1 MNITQIEENLQ
12 QLVKSY
18 SKQEFIYDFLLAYG
32 LPKATISRLKNGNLN
47 LSKVDGEVSLKKK
60 IIYKPI
66 DSEKLHPV
74 LESLAEIRKYDQR
87 FVLITDFT
95 DIVALDTKTQ
105 EKLDVGFNELPKH
118 FDFFLPLAGIEKTK
132 HRDENEADVKAAE
145 KMAKLFDTIKKDNP
159 DNSPEF
165 IHSLNV
171 FLSRLLFCFFAE
183 DTGIFKKNQFT
194 NALASHSIMSGG
206 DLKFWFNEFFD
217 VLNTPKKKRKE
228 SISAYLNDFPYV
240 NGGLFRQQFKA
251 PRFSRRSR
259 QAIID
264 GGNLGWADINP
275 DIFGSM
281 FQAVIGADQRGNL
294 GQHYTSVPN
303 IMKVIRPLFLDELYE
318 TFEKYKNEPRKL
330 QELLFRLS
338 RIKIFDPA
346 CGSGNFLIIAYKEL
360 RILEM
365 KIIRR
370 LLELQKIAGSFRGK
384 EEQLELIPKSQLSFA
399 ASYNVELFS
408 HISLN
413 QFYGIEIDDFAHEV
427 TTLALWLAEHQMN
440 LEFYKEFGHTNPTL
454 PLTESGNIVQGNAC
468 RLNWEEV
475 CPKNEG
481 DEIYVLGNPP
491 YLGYSLQSQKQ
502 KADMS
507 YVFSDKKNYK
517 NLDYISSWFYKGGK
531 YLSGQNM
538 QLAFVTTD
546 SICQGEQ
553 VSLLWKEILEM
564 NKEIRFCHTT
574 FKWSN
579 SAKAKAGVAVA
590 IIGLSEKINR
600 RKFIF
605 DKDVRREVK
614 NISPYLI
621 ESDNIIVTKKTT
633 PISNLP
639 KILRGSGP
647 VDGGNLLLNK
657 NQYQALVEAYPESN
671 EFIKLFIGAD
681 EYLNGNVRWCLW
693 IEDDKIDQALK
704 IPEIKK
710 KVELVKKFRL
720 ASQKKGTREN
730 ASCSYKFGEPRYK
743 ETESIIIPRHSSEKR
758 EYIPFGF
765 LSKQYVISDAA
776 QAIYNAKIWEF
787 GVISSK
793 IHNVWIKAVCGTLE
807 SRIRYSSALGYNT
820 FPFPNISEQRKNEIT
835 QCAFRILEERAKHSE
850 KTMAQLYDPDKMP
863 EGLREAHRLN
873 DLAIE
878 RCYRSKP
885 FETDE
890 ERLEYL
896 FKLYER
902 MIAEEKEKNS
912 KL

>member
-1 MNITQIEENLQ
+1 MNPTQIEENLQ

-18 SKQEFIYDFLLAYG
+18 SKQKFIYDFLLAYG

-47 LSKVDGEVSLKKK
+47 LSKVDGEVSLKRK
-60 IIYKPI
+60 IIYKPT
-66 DSEKLHPV
+66 DSENLLPV
-74 LESLAEIRKYDQR
+74 LESLAETRKHDQR
-87 FVLITDFT
+87 FVLVTDFN
-95 DIVALDTKTQ
+95 DIIAIDTKTQ
-105 EKLDVGFNELPKH
+105 EKLDVHFTELPRH

-206 DLKFWFNEFFD
+206 DLKYWFNDFFN
-217 VLNTPKKKRKE
+217 VLNTPKNKRRE

-240 NGGLFRQQFKA
+240 NGGLFWQQFKA

-318 TFEKYKNEPRKL
+318 TFEKYKHEPRKL

-338 RIKIFDPA
+338 HIKIFDPA

-370 LLELQKIAGSFRGK
+370 LLELQKIANSFRGK

-491 YLGYSLQSQKQ
+491 YLGYSLQSTIQKE
-502 KADMS
+502 DMRIAFDS
-507 YVFSDKKNYK
+507 KILYK
-517 NLDYISSWFYKGGK
+517 NLDYISCWFWLSSKYIKGYNIK
-531 YLSGQNM
+531 SS
-538 QLAFVTTD
+538 FVSTN
-546 SICQGEQ
+546 SIVQGEQ
-553 VSLLWKEILEM
+553 VAGLWSPILKNQVEIG
-564 NKEIRFCHTT
+564 FAFQA
-574 FKWSN
+574 FKWTN
-579 SAKAKAGVAVA
+579 NAKKAAGVTCV
-590 IIGLSEKINR
+590 IIGLQNNLNNE
-600 RKFIF
+600 KFIYTTTI
-605 DKDVRREVK
+605 KKKVS
-614 NISPYLI
+614 NITPYLI
-621 ESDNIIVTKKTT
+621 EGKTRFIKPRT
-633 PISNLP
+633 YPLAKLP
-639 KILRGSGP
+639 KLLRGSGP
-647 VDGGNLLLNK
+647 VDGGFLIFSIREK
-657 NQYQALVEAYPESN
+657 DKIISDYPESKKY
-671 EFIKLFIGAD
+671 FKKLVGASELINKID
-681 EYLNGNVRWCLW
+681 RWCLW
-693 IEDDKIDQALK
+693 ISDKELNAALSFPPIHDAIEK
-704 IPEIKK
+704 VKQFRLKSKK
-710 KVELVKKFRL
+710 K
-720 ASQKKGTREN
+720 ATRN
-730 ASCSYKFGEPRYK
+730 AANFPHRFGEDRHI
-743 ETESIIIPRHSSEKR
+743 ETNFVLIPSHSSENRK
-758 EYIPFGF
+758 YIPIGF
-765 LSKQYVISDAA
+765 INKGAITTNSA
-776 QAIYNAKIWEF
+776 QAIYDAEPWIF
-787 GVISSK
+787 AVITSTM
-793 IHNVWIKAVCGTLE
+793 HMVWIKNICGSLE
-807 SRIRYSSALGYNT
+807 TRIRYSAKLGYNT
-820 FPFPNISEQRKNEIT
+820 FPFPLISDQRQKEII

-850 KTMAQLYDPDKMP
+850 KTLAQLYDPDKMP

-885 FETDE
+885 FESDE

-902 MIAEEKEKNS
+902 MIAEEKENLK
-912 KL
+912 K